1 MPKLHLKQKV
11 LGGRA
16 EVLAYDRDP
25 QTFYYRQYQPQT
37 RSYRSDVIKGAK
49 TLAEA
54 IELAP
59 EYMLAFSQAAL
70 SGGSVTPQ
78 AALGNRRAGHNQTLP
93 KAHREAIDK
102 ALRNFLRQE
111 EIRLQ
116 GGLIKPSSLKRWE
129 KTVRVG
135 ILPYLQYKQIRF
147 TSQISETTFDE
158 YAAFRSGTVKT
169 RITLRGELDVIGH
182 FVRSY
187 LVKHKLIA
195 PELAVSKE
203 LIKRPKLRDKDLL
216 ANPAFTESDFQLFL
230 KNIRQWIPEFDRQK
244 PKSYYFRKLFYEWV
258 LVAKNTG
265 ARPEELIKL
274 RWRDIEH
281 QDVRRHS
288 ETAKQ
293 ENILYLKEQGIEYEN
308 LTELEQESL
317 GDVENWIT
325 LVTLHSAK
333 TGSMRTVPCNLSK
346 VFDRWRDF
354 QMDWCRAHCP
364 GLEITPN
371 SLVWG
376 NPEKLL
382 AESFSDSHFSRTW
395 REVRDPIQKNFKG
408 HWLSDQPYTRYSL
421 RSTFIEVQL
430 MKGISPVLVAE
441 MAGHDIKVL
450 YEIYQKLNVRQM
462 AKEIT
467 NIDRSR
473 KRGTER
479 MTRSALEAI

>member
-1 MPKLHLKQKV
+1 M
-11 LGGRA
+11 
-16 EVLAYDRDP
+16 
-25 QTFYYRQYQPQT
+25 
-37 RSYRSDVIKGAK
+37 
-49 TLAEA
+49 
-54 IELAP
+54 
-59 EYMLAFSQAAL
+59 
-70 SGGSVTPQ
+70 
-78 AALGNRRAGHNQTLP
+78 
-93 KAHREAIDK
+93 
-102 ALRNFLRQE
+102 
-111 EIRLQ
+111 RLQ

-135 ILPYLQYKQIRF
+135 ILPYLQFKQVKS
-147 TSQISETTFDE
+147 TNQINETTFDD
-158 YAAFRSGTVKT
+158 YAAFRSSTVKT
-169 RITLRGELDVIGH
+169 RITLRGELDIIGQ
-182 FVRSY
+182 FIRSY

-195 PELAVSKE
+195 PELAISKD
-203 LIKRPKLRDKDLL
+203 LIKRPKLREADLL

-230 KNIRQWIPEFDRQK
+230 KRIRQWIPEFDRQK
-244 PKSYYFRKLFYEWV
+244 PKSYYFRKLYYEWV

-265 ARPEELIKL
+265 ARPEELMKL

-288 ETAKQ
+288 ETARQ
-293 ENILYLKEQGIEYEN
+293 ENILYLKEQGIDYSN
-308 LTELEQESL
+308 LTEEEQESL

-325 LVTLHSAK
+325 LVTLQSAK
-333 TGSMRTVPCNLSK
+333 TGNLRTVPCNLSK

-354 QMDWCRAHCP
+354 QKDWLSSHYP

-382 AESFSDSHFSRTW
+382 QETFSDSHFSRTW
-395 REVRDPIQKNFKG
+395 REVRDPIKKDFKG
-408 HWLSDQPYTRYSL
+408 HWISTQPYTRYSL

-467 NIDRSR
+467 NIDRGR
-473 KRGTER
+473 KRGSENQ
-479 MTRSALEAI
+479 TRSALDPI